1 MLDLPSR
8 HRSPCPSLGH
18 HGARHF
24 HLMDFSPPVKW
35 PILSQNPLRV
45 PGSSIAGLQTTPKFC
60 CLYVYF
66 AYEFAIRGGLG
77 EDRWSQ
83 LCCVLAGRL
92 GSCESLHH
100 VIRRLTPC
108 LAGDG
113 GVPWDLGGSCS
124 WISVWLLDFPTRW
137 SLRSKGEFVNKL
149 SRTIP
154 YAASTVLGI
163 IS

>member
-1 MLDLPSR
+1 MFLIHLYLSPWYV
-8 HRSPCPSLGH
+8 RSY
-18 HGARHF
+18 
-24 HLMDFSPPVKW
+24 LMSKKCWKW
-35 PILSQNPLRV
+35 FILSPAI
-45 PGSSIAGLQTTPKFC
+45 SD
-60 CLYVYF
+60 CLSEEGEAAF
-66 AYEFAIRGGLG
+66 GWGGLG